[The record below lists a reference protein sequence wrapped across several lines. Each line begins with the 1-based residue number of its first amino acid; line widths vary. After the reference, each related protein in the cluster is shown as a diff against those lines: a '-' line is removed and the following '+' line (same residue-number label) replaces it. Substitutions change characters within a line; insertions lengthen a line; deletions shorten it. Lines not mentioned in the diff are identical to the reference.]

1 MSTFRPFFR
10 YLRPYRGTLLLV
22 FLGMLAE
29 SAVGLLRPWPLK
41 VVIDLVIGGKHAG
54 HHAHLATG
62 LASVHASRMT
72 ILYLACGA
80 TLLLAVLN
88 GLLTYTHTQALGR
101 VGQQYI
107 FDIRCAVFAHIQ
119 RLSLSFHDHWRTGDL
134 ISRVTGDIQA
144 VQDMIVTGLLN
155 FIANVTTIVGMVA
168 IMLVMD
174 WRFTL
179 VALSISPA
187 LFWIVLRYTRRI
199 RQASRA
205 ARRSDGLIASI
216 AQETFASIRVVQAFA
231 AEPHQDN
238 QFEAQSQASLRS
250 YLTAVALQSQ
260 FTPLVEAL
268 TSVGMA
274 LVLFVGA
281 RRILEGSLSTG
292 QVLVFFS
299 YVNGLYGPLRTLSR
313 LTYTF
318 NRASVSAER
327 IARVL
332 REEPQVTDRPEARPA
347 GRLRGE
353 IEFRAVGFSYHPDQ
367 PVLKEISFRALPGD
381 RIGIVGSTGAGKSTL
396 VSLVPRFYDP
406 VAGSVLIDGTDVRQY
421 TLASLRQQVAL
432 VLQESLLFHGTIREN
447 IAYGLPSAEQAAIE
461 VAARAANA
469 HSFIQELPDGYD
481 SLVGE
486 RGATLSGGQRQR
498 IAIAR
503 AMLRDA
509 PILILDEPTSG
520 LDTEVETLVMEALQR
535 LMAGRTTFII
545 AHRLSTIRRADRI
558 LVLEHGRILEAGTH
572 EELLAAGG
580 RYAALHRFDES
591 PLGTSAAAGDENGRA
606 TGERFE
612 PRLAAS

>member
-1 MSTFRPFFR
+1 MTTFRPFLR
-10 YLRPYRGTLLLV
+10 YLRPYAGTLLLV
-22 FLGMLAE
+22 LLGMLAE

-41 VVIDLVIGGKHAG
+41 VVIDQVIGARHTHHHALFKVGPAPLHAG
-54 HHAHLATG
+54 
-62 LASVHASRMT
+62 RMT
-72 ILYLACGA
+72 TLYMACVA

-88 GLLTYTHTQALGR
+88 GLLTYAHTQALGR
-101 VGQQYI
+101 VGQQFI
-107 FDIRCAVFAHIQ
+107 FDIRGAVFAHIQ
-119 RLSLSFHDHWRTGDL
+119 RLSLSFHDRWRTGDL
-134 ISRVTGDIQA
+134 ISRVTGDIQSL
-144 VQDMIVTGLLN
+144 QDMIVTGLLN
-155 FIANVTTIVGMVA
+155 FIANVTTIVGMVG

-199 RQASRA
+199 RLASRA
-205 ARRSDGLIASI
+205 ARKSDGLIASI

-231 AEPHQDN
+231 AEPHQDH
-238 QFEAQSQASLRS
+238 QFEAQSQTSFRA
-250 YLTAVALQSQ
+250 YLTAVTLQSQ
-260 FTPLVEAL
+260 FTPLVEVL
-268 TSVGMA
+268 TSAGMA
-274 LVLFVGA
+274 LVLYVGA

-299 YVNGLYGPLRTLSR
+299 YVNGLYSPIRTLSR

-318 NRASVSAER
+318 NRASVAADR
-327 IARVL
+327 IAQVL
-332 REEPQVTDRPEARPA
+332 REEPQVTDQPGARPA
-347 GRLRGE
+347 RRLRGE
-353 IEFRAVGFSYHPDQ
+353 IEFRGVGFSYRPDQ
-367 PVLKEISFRALPGD
+367 PVLKEISFRARPGE

-396 VSLVPRFYDP
+396 ASLVPRFYDP
-406 VAGSVLIDGTDVRQY
+406 VTGTVLIDGEDVRQY
-421 TLASLRQQVAL
+421 TLASLRRQVAL
-432 VLQESLLFHGTIREN
+432 VLQESLLFHGTMRDN
-447 IAYGLPSAEQAAIE
+447 IAYGQPDASQETIE
-461 VAARAANA
+461 AAARAANA
-469 HSFIQELPDGYD
+469 HAFIQELPDGYD
-481 SLVGE
+481 ALVGE

-535 LMAGRTTFII
+535 LMAGRTTLII

-580 RYAALHRFDES
+580 RYARLHRFDES
-591 PLGTSAAAGDENGRA
+591 PLGTSAAAGDENDRAIGGRWSPE
-606 TGERFE
+606 T
-612 PRLAAS
+612 AAP

>member
-1 MSTFRPFFR
+1 MTTFRPFLR
-10 YLRPYRGTLLLV
+10 YLRPYAGTLLVV

-41 VVIDLVIGGKHAG
+41 VVIDQVIGTPHTS
-54 HHAHLATG
+54 HHAPLQVG
-62 LASVHASRMT
+62 LAPLHASRMT
-72 ILYLACGA
+72 ILSMACVA

-88 GLLTYTHTQALGR
+88 GLLTYAHTQALGR
-101 VGQQYI
+101 VGQQFI

-119 RLSLSFHDHWRTGDL
+119 RLSLGFHDRWRTGDL

-155 FIANVTTIVGMVA
+155 FIANLTTIVGMVG

-187 LFWIVLRYTRRI
+187 LFWVVLRYTRRI
-199 RQASRA
+199 RLASRA

-231 AEPHQDN
+231 AEPYQDN
-238 QFEAQSQASLRS
+238 QFEAQSQTSLRS
-250 YLTAVALQSQ
+250 YLTAVTLQSQ
-260 FTPLVEAL
+260 FTPLVDVL

-274 LVLFVGA
+274 LVLYVGA
-281 RRILEGSLSTG
+281 RRVLEGSFSTG

-299 YVNGLYGPLRTLSR
+299 YVNGLYGPIRTLSK

-318 NRASVSAER
+318 NRASVAADR
-327 IARVL
+327 IAQVL

-367 PVLKEISFRALPGD
+367 PVLKEISFRARPGE

-396 VSLVPRFYDP
+396 VSLIPRFYDP
-406 VAGSVLIDGTDVRQY
+406 VTGAVLIDSEDVRQY

-432 VLQESLLFHGTIREN
+432 VLQESLLFHGTIRDN
-447 IAYGLPSAEQAAIE
+447 IAYGQPSASEAAIE
-461 VAARAANA
+461 AAARAANA
-469 HSFIQELPDGYD
+469 HAFIQELPDGYD
-481 SLVGE
+481 AIVGE

-535 LMAGRTTFII
+535 LMAGRTTFVI

-558 LVLEHGRILEAGTH
+558 LVLEHGCIVEAGTH
-572 EELLAAGG
+572 EELLVAGG
-580 RYAALHRFDES
+580 RYATLHRFDES
-591 PLGTSAAAGDENGRA
+591 PLGTSAAANGDNDRAIGGRL
-606 TGERFE
+606 GPEV
-612 PRLAAS
+612 AAP